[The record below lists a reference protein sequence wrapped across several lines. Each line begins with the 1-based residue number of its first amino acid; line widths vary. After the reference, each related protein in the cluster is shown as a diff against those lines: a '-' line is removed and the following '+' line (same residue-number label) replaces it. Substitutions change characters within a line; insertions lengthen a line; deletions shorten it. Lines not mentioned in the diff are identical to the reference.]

1 LWMTDGYQRH
11 FRHLWSGDA
20 TRHDPWDASYRT
32 EAAHYPGSTMC
43 SAFRT
48 FQGWTALSAMR
59 HDQGVLHTVPIAR
72 AISYLMMRPLL
83 DDVEPED
90 LCGVRINHAFAARQ
104 RWHGWLLE
112 ARAGIPDVEP
122 GDTVWW
128 HCDMIHSVAPVEDQ
142 QGWGN
147 VMYIPA
153 APWCPPNAAYA
164 TSVFQALKTGTSP
177 PDFPEEHYERNWTN
191 RGTDDDLNEVGRAS
205 VGLSPG

>member
-1 LWMTDGYQRH
+1 MYPDRLRRRPPGTTSTRLGNHLDPGTIDLWMTDGYQRH

-90 LCGVRINHAFAARQ
+90 SVASESTTPLR
-104 RWHGWLLE
+104 
-112 ARAGIPDVEP
+112 RAGAGTTGCWKPKRRSP
-122 GDTVWW
+122 MW
-128 HCDMIHSVAPVEDQ
+128 SR
-142 QGWGN
+142 
-147 VMYIPA
+147 
-153 APWCPPNAAYA
+153 A
-164 TSVFQALKTGTSP
+164 TRCGGTA
-177 PDFPEEHYERNWTN
+177 T
-191 RGTDDDLNEVGRAS
+191 
-205 VGLSPG
+205 